1 MGDIVLL
8 QAGDAMEA
16 DGVLLEGFEID
27 LDESAVTGES
37 ELQRKESGYFL
48 TSGACVQNGQGTY
61 VVVAVGVHS
70 ERGRVQ
76 LALNA

>member
-1 MGDIVLL
+1 VGDVVLV

-16 DGVLLEGFEID
+16 DGVLLEGFEVD

-37 ELQRKESGYFL
+37 ELQRKDGGYFL
-48 TSGACVQNGQGTY
+48 TSGSYVQNGQGTY
-61 VVVAVGVHS
+61 LVVAVGVHS
-70 ERGRVQ
+70 ERGKVQ